1 VGACAA
7 ARLSIFFDTSI
18 EMSETCDMADG
29 GDSEVNSDREVD
41 ANAADADVD
50 DDEVIAERYNHFTV
64 HKFLW

>member
-1 VGACAA
+1 
-7 ARLSIFFDTSI
+7 
-18 EMSETCDMADG
+18 MADG